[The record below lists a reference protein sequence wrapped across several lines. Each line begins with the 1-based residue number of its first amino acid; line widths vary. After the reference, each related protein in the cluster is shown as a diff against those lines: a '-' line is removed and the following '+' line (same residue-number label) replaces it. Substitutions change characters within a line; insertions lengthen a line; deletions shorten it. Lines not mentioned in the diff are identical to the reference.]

1 MFMICILLLPVRY
14 FFNGTKVQ
22 FDDFKDF
29 ILHKIL
35 VMPDYCIKYHIHG
48 NSTYAEYI
56 FIVSTIMQVIHEL
69 RKNYSLEVYQRIYEN
84 LEWDEAKVIRE
95 RFPYRVV
102 EIPIEL

>member
-1 MFMICILLLPVRY
+1 MICILLLPVRY

-29 ILHKIL
+29 ILHKIQ

-69 RKNYSLEVYQRIYEN
+69 RNNYSFEVYQRIYEN

>member
-1 MFMICILLLPVRY
+1 MYTTATGEI

-69 RKNYSLEVYQRIYEN
+69 RNNYSFEVYQRIYEN